1 MQGDESATDADLADS
16 LDRLGSG
23 CLPRTDDEVSPQGLE
38 LPTGADR
45 TSARGQLGLK
55 RFVDTRELV
64 LTAHEKRL
72 VSKWLAN
79 G

>member
-1 MQGDESATDADLADS
+1 M
-16 LDRLGSG
+16 
-23 CLPRTDDEVSPQGLE
+23 DDEVGPQRLE